1 MLAQMKRPQA
11 LRHLRP
17 VRRCMVR
24 IAAFRADD
32 VDQYTPD
39 GAHLKSHL
47 EASQAL
53 LDIHT

>member
-1 MLAQMKRPQA
+1 MKRPQA